1 MRRQDEAEDLVQLLT
16 PEGERVAHPEYDL
29 DLSKSQYRG
38 LYRDMALVR
47 RIDREAFALQRL
59 GELGMWIPCLGQE
72 AAQIGSGRA
81 LGQDDHVFPSYREH
95 GVAWC
100 RGIAPLALMGML
112 RGTTNGGWDPRETR
126 FHLYTIVLG
135 AQTLHA
141 VGYAMGVRRDG
152 DDSAVVAYFGDG
164 AASEGDV
171 GEAFNFAAVF
181 DAPVVFFCQN
191 NQWAISHPVG
201 RQSRAPIY
209 QRARGYGFPGVRV
222 DGNDVLAC
230 LAVTRAA
237 LRHVRSGGGPFL
249 IEAHTYRMGPHT
261 TSDDPGRYR
270 PAEEVDAWRKKDPI
284 ARMRSYLLREGMADE
299 AFFAEVDE
307 EGDRMA
313 LELRDGVIAMPDPPV
328 DDMFDHVYADRHA
341 LVEEE
346 RAWYAAYLDRFEE
359 PGA

>member
-16 PEGERVAHPEYDL
+16 PEGERVVHPGYDL
-29 DLSKSQYRG
+29 DLPKSQYRG
-38 LYRDMALVR
+38 LYRDMTLVR
-47 RIDREAFALQRL
+47 RLDREAFALQRL

-81 LGQDDHVFPSYREH
+81 LEPDDHVFPSYREH

-100 RGIAPLALMGML
+100 RGIPPLTLMGML
-112 RGTTNGGWDPRETR
+112 RGTTNGGWDPRHTG

-135 AQTLHA
+135 VQTLHA
-141 VGYAMGVRRDG
+141 VGYAMGMRRDG
-152 DDSAVVAYFGDG
+152 DSSAVVAYFGDG

-171 GEAFNFAAVF
+171 SEAFNFAAVYN
-181 DAPVVFFCQN
+181 APVVFFCQN
-191 NQWAISHPVG
+191 NQWAISQPVD
-201 RQSRAPIY
+201 RQSRAPIHH
-209 QRARGYGFPGVRV
+209 RARGYGFPGVRV

-237 LRHVRSGGGPFL
+237 LEHARRGDGPFL

-270 PAEEVDAWRKKDPI
+270 PAEEVEEWQRKDPI
-284 ARMRSYLLREGMADE
+284 ARMRAFLLREELADD
-299 AFFAEVDE
+299 AFFREVDE
-307 EGDRMA
+307 EGDRLA
-313 LELRDGVIAMPDPPV
+313 LELREGVISMPDPPV
-328 DDMFDHVYADRHA
+328 DAMFDHVYTGRHT
-341 LVEEE
+341 LLEEE

-359 PGA
+359 PRA